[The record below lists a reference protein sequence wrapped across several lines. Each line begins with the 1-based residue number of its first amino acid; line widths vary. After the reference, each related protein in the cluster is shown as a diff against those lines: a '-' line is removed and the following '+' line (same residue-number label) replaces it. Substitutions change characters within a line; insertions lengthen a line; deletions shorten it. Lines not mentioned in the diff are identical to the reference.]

1 MMKQKLLACCLL
13 AAMILSVLALPV
25 NAASGGWIDPKNKK
39 DPAEYDY
46 SFAVVGDTQTLCYKD
61 NNTGTKYMDT
71 LYGWIADNAEKKKI
85 EYVFGLGDITETPS
99 ASMDGQWAV
108 AKNAIFK
115 LNGKVNYSMVRGNH
129 DGTGCF
135 VQTFDVEE
143 YTKQFNGFLGGV
155 LNSWRDI
162 NIGGTDYLM
171 ITLNHGPIDA
181 ILNWAADLIEQHPNH
196 RVIITTH
203 WYLAPDGEPGDIED
217 YGTSQPPVTNHGDAI
232 WNKLINRYEN
242 IFLVMSGHWAV
253 DSPVI
258 TQKVG
263 DNGNLVNQ
271 ILVNPQT
278 FDNKDDPKGM
288 VLMLYFTSDGL
299 GFETEYYS
307 TSRDQFYKK
316 ENQKT
321 VYFSGKAPEVTTTE
335 TEEETTTLTETETT
349 SSIETTVT
357 EEDTVTT
364 QPETTQAPPPSSGG
378 CAGAV
383 TPAAVVISIL
393 ATGTCAAF
401 RKRKKKSIFV
411 QKA

>member
-1 MMKQKLLACCLL
+1 
-13 AAMILSVLALPV
+13 
-25 NAASGGWIDPKNKK
+25 
-39 DPAEYDY
+39 
-46 SFAVVGDTQTLCYKD
+46 
-61 NNTGTKYMDT
+61 MDT
-71 LYGWIADNAEKKKI
+71 LYGWIADNIEEKKI
-85 EYVFGLGDITETPS
+85 EYVFGLGDITETPG
-99 ASMDGQWAV
+99 ASMDGEWAV

-129 DGTGCF
+129 DSTGCF

-307 TSRDQFYKK
+307 TIRDQFYKK

-393 ATGTCAAF
+393 ATGTLAAF
-401 RKRKKKSIFV
+401 RKRKKE
-411 QKA
+411 